1 MPKKGHRV
9 TWSENRSIRLAKRF
23 AVVLFISTGIFI
35 SLDISLDRMW
45 LSTGSLSAA
54 SAAQQRSR
62 DIQRVTNS
70 DCTFLREPENFRGV
84 QARHRLEVS
93 RRTEAVSSA
102 LEQQPTSAVPAQDI
116 PRRTF
121 IDFIVFDRMARVGI
135 QSAPVI
141 SDLQFMRRVTLD
153 LTGRVPSPEE
163 INNFMSSQD
172 PNKRDVLVD
181 SLLGTPEF
189 TDKWTSFFADL
200 LKITSNSTNINRYI
214 GGREAF
220 YSYVRDSVAQHKSYA
235 QMAAEMITAN
245 GDSYVDGAVNFIV
258 GGNVPM
264 GPAQDTMDGLA
275 VVTSTAFLGLSSM
288 DCLLCHNGAGHLDLI
303 NLWGSR
309 VTRAQAWGMSA
320 FFARVLRRT
329 VNIAPNV
336 NKYTVQENPTGEYN
350 LNTNSG
356 NRQTRAP
363 FDGRPNVAPAY
374 IFGGGG
380 LNPGEDRRQAL
391 ARLVTADKQFGR
403 AAVNYIWEEM
413 MVEPLVSPSNS
424 FDPARIEPGAQL
436 PEGWAPQPA
445 NPELLEA
452 LTQEF
457 IANNFNYRH
466 IISYIAKSNAYQ
478 LSAVYPGTWKLEYV
492 PYYARKFVRRLDAE
506 EIHDAIVKATGMLP
520 VTTYRDI
527 DGQNQTLIGYP
538 IINEEGQ
545 KLREV
550 HWAMQLPDPAEPRQ
564 RGDVAAFLNSFLR
577 GNRDSNLR
585 QQDSS
590 ILQSLNLMNNNF
602 VLSRIHNAN
611 RIVNVPNTP
620 EVPSTVRK
628 LLADATL
635 NNEGIITQLYLHTLS
650 RYPTDEEKAKL
661 LPYFSS
667 MGRQAATES
676 LQWALLNKADF
687 IFNY

>member
-1 MPKKGHRV
+1 MPNTCIRV
-9 TWSENRSIRLAKRF
+9 SRSVNPSIKLAKRLTII
-23 AVVLFISTGIFI
+23 LFVTTGLLI
-35 SLDISLDRMW
+35 SLNW
-45 LSTGSLSAA
+45 LWFGTGSLSAA
-54 SAAQQRSR
+54 SEAQQRSR
-62 DIQRVTNS
+62 NLPRVTNS
-70 DCTFLREPENFRGV
+70 DCTFLREPENFRGL
-84 QARHRLEVS
+84 QSRHRVEVS

-102 LEQQPTSAVPAQDI
+102 LEQQPTSAVPAQEI

-121 IDFIVFDRMARVGI
+121 IDFLVFDRMVRDGI
-135 QSAPVI
+135 PSAPVI
-141 SDLQFMRRVTLD
+141 SDLQFIRRVTLD
-153 LTGRVPSPEE
+153 LTGRIPSPDE
-163 INNFMSSQD
+163 INSFMSNQD
-172 PNKRDVLVD
+172 PNKRDALVD

-189 TDKWTSFFADL
+189 TDKWTLFFADL

-220 YSYVRDSVAQHKSYA
+220 YGYVKESIAQHKSYA

-275 VVTSTAFLGLSSM
+275 VVTATAFLGLSSM
-288 DCLLCHNGAGHLDLI
+288 DCLLCHNGAGHLDQI

-320 FFARVLRRT
+320 FFARVQRRT

-336 NKYTVQENPTGEYN
+336 NKYTVQENANGEYL

-363 FDGRPNVAPAY
+363 IDGVNTVVPAY
-374 IFGGGG
+374 IFGGG
-380 LNPGEDRRQAL
+380 LTSGESRRQAL
-391 ARLVTADKQFGR
+391 ARLITNDKQFGR

-436 PEGWAPQPA
+436 PDGWAPQPA

-478 LSAVYPGTWKLEYV
+478 LSSVYPGTWKLEYV

-506 EIHDAIVKATGMLP
+506 EVHDAIVKATGMFP
-520 VTTYRDI
+520 VTTYRDTN
-527 DGQNQTLIGYP
+527 GQNQTLLGYP
-538 IINEEGQ
+538 VINEQGQ

-550 HWAMQLPDPAEPRQ
+550 SWAMQLPEPAEPRQ

-620 EVPSTVRK
+620 EIPSTVRR

-650 RYPTDEEKAKL
+650 RYPSADEKAKL

-667 MGRQAATES
+667 MSRQAATES

>member
-1 MPKKGHRV
+1 MQEDIMPKIGLRV
-9 TWSENRSIRLAKRF
+9 SRSENRSIRVAKRL
-23 AVVLFISTGIFI
+23 AVALFVSTVLFIS
-35 SLDISLDRMW
+35 LDRLW
-45 LSTGSLSAA
+45 LMTGSLSTT
-54 SAAQQRSR
+54 SGAQARSR
-62 DIQRVTNS
+62 NIQRISNS

-102 LEQQPTSAVPAQDI
+102 LEQQPSSAVPAQDI

-121 IDFIVFDRMARVGI
+121 IDILVFDRMARDGI
-135 QSAPVI
+135 PSAPVI
-141 SDLQFMRRVTLD
+141 SDLHFMRRVTLD
-153 LTGRVPSPEE
+153 LTGRIPSPDE

-181 SLLGTPEF
+181 SLLGSPEF
-189 TDKWTSFFADL
+189 IDKWTSFFADL
-200 LKITSNSTNINRYI
+200 LKITSNSTSINRYI

-220 YSYVRDSVAQHKSYA
+220 YSYVRDSIAQHKSYA

-245 GDSYVDGAVNFIV
+245 GDSYVDGPVNFIV

-264 GPAQDTMDGLA
+264 GPVQDTYDGLA
-275 VVTSTAFLGLSSM
+275 VRTSTDFLGLSPM
-288 DCLLCHNGAGHLDLI
+288 DCLLCHDGAGHLDQI
-303 NLWGSR
+303 NLWGSK

-320 FFARVLRRT
+320 FFARAQRRT

-336 NKYTVQENPTGEYN
+336 NKYTVQENANGEYL

-363 FDGRPNVAPAY
+363 INGVNTVAPAY
-374 IFGGGG
+374 LFGGG
-380 LNPGEDRRQAL
+380 LNPGENRRQAL
-391 ARLVTADKQFGR
+391 ARLITADKQFGR
-403 AAVNYIWEEM
+403 AAVNYIWEEL

-445 NPELLEA
+445 NPDLLEA

-457 IANNFNYRH
+457 IANNFNIRH

-478 LSAVYPGTWKLEYV
+478 LSSVYPEMWKVEYV

-520 VTTYRDI
+520 VTTYRDTG
-527 DGQNQTLIGYP
+527 GQNQTVLGYP
-538 IINEEGQ
+538 IINEQGQ

-550 HWAMQLPDPAEPRQ
+550 TWAMQLPEPAEPRQ
-564 RGDVAAFLNSFLR
+564 RGDVGTFLNSFLR
-577 GNRDSNLR
+577 GNRDTNLR

-602 VLSRIHNAN
+602 VMSRIHNAN
-611 RIVNVPNTP
+611 RVIIPNTL
-620 EVPSTVRK
+620 EIPSTVRR

-650 RYPTDEEKAKL
+650 RYPSDEEKAKL
-661 LPYFSS
+661 LNYYSS